1 MAKKSQTKNKTTKK
15 TKSAP
20 VAVNPNANPPN
31 KTLRSKGFFY
41 VSEKPKDSGKWRV
54 MFESWKDGK
63 KKQTQISKAMFA
75 ELGLTPTMTV
85 AQARAEIKKYN
96 KIRKTSLKITAS
108 QVRALRRLEELKAID
123 KTLFPDDL
131 VDEFVMRVQAGSDGK
146 PRFKNRLITNFK
158 IVMEMAKELKLQ
170 PHDYSTNVDL
180 MVAYMKDERRKYS
193 VSYCKDI
200 FYILNKWGVFYSRK
214 HKTFFEPV
222 GKLRIKTQNAI
233 STAHKDKNGVRKES
247 QPMTE
252 ELLKKVRGKIDDT
265 QLDEIKKYNWLFI
278 SFVFGLRPSE
288 CDDAIKNPKIET
300 HGGVPALLIYQSKL
314 TVVDEDEK
322 DKRIPIICEEQEK
335 ALNLIEK
342 KQALRPSPKWVDK
355 HCKDERKTYDANFKY
370 DLYCGRKGFTDFL
383 LSKGQSLEQI
393 SIWAG
398 HKSIETTWHHY
409 KDKRSI
415 RFNETAYTKKKYK
428 KAP

>member
-1 MAKKSQTKNKTTKK
+1 MATNTKSKTSKKL
-15 TKSAP
+15 KSAP

-63 KKQTQISKAMFA
+63 KKQTQTSPAMFA

-96 KIRKTSLKITAS
+96 KIRKSSLKITAS
-108 QVRALRRLEELKAID
+108 QVGALRRVEQLKTID

-131 VDEFVMRVQAGSDGK
+131 VDEFIMRIHAGSDGEL
-146 PRFKNRLITNFK
+146 RFKNRLTTNFK
-158 IVMEMAKELKLQ
+158 IVMEMTKELKLQ
-170 PHDYSTNVDL
+170 PHDYSVNVDL
-180 MVAYMKDERRKYS
+180 MVAYMKDEKRKYS

-233 STAHKDKNGVRKES
+233 STAHKDKDGVRKES

-252 ELLKKVRGKIDDT
+252 ELLKKVRRKIDDT

-288 CDDAIKNPKIET
+288 CDDAIKAPRIEH
-300 HGGVPALLIYQSKL
+300 HGGVPTLVVYQSKL

-355 HCKDERKTYDANFKY
+355 HCKDDRKTYDANFKY

-415 RFNETAYTKKKYK
+415 RFNETTYTKKKYK

>member
-15 TKSAP
+15 AKSAP

-63 KKQTQISKAMFA
+63 KTQTQISPAMFA
-75 ELGLTPTMTV
+75 ELGLTLMMTV

-96 KIRKTSLKITAS
+96 KIRKSSLKITHS
-108 QVRALRRLEELKAID
+108 QVRALRRLEELKTID

-131 VDEFVMRVQAGSDGK
+131 VDEFVMRIQASSDGK

-158 IVMEMAKELKLQ
+158 IAMEMTKKLKLQ
-170 PHDYSTNVDL
+170 PHDYSANLDL
-180 MVAYMKDERRKYS
+180 MVEYMKDEKRKYS

-200 FYILNKWGVFYSRK
+200 FYVLNKWGVFYSRK

-233 STAHKDKNGVRKES
+233 SNAHKLKGGVRRES

-252 ELLKKVRGKIDDT
+252 ELIKKVRYKIDDT
-265 QLDEIKKYNWLFI
+265 QLDEVKKYNWLYI

-288 CDDAIKNPKIET
+288 CDAVIGDLKLEK
-300 HGGVPALLIYQSKL
+300 HDGVPVIVVYQSKL
-314 TVVDEDEK
+314 TVVKEEEK
-322 DKRIPIICEEQEK
+322 EKRIPIICEEQEK
-335 ALNLIEK
+335 ALKMIEK
-342 KQALRPSPKWVDK
+342 KKALRPTPQWIDEL
-355 HCKDERKTYDANFKY
+355 CKDDKETYDANFKY

-383 LSKGQSLEQI
+383 LGKKQSLEQI

-398 HKSIETTWHHY
+398 HKTISTTWSHY

-415 RFNETAYTKKKYK
+415 RYNDTDYTKKNYK
-428 KAP
+428 KTP